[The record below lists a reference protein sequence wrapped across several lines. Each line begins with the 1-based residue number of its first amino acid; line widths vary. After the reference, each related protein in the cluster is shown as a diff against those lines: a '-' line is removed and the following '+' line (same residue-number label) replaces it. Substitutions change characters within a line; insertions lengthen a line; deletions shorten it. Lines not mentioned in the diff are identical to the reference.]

1 MRRNSPLRR
10 ASHSDTNGAAGRR
23 VRVWVKRS
31 YDMKVLKAGVAG
43 AGVFG
48 GFHSRKYA
56 SLPGVELAAIFD
68 PDEVRRDALASELG
82 AVGHSDLHTFF
93 AGLDVVTVATPAA
106 THYEIAM
113 AALEAGCAVYVEKPV
128 TATLEE
134 ADRLLTAAAKAKLVL
149 ACGHQER
156 VTFGAM
162 GLLGLPEKPIG
173 LSSVRFGTP
182 NLRSRDVSCV
192 LDLMI
197 HDLDLALQLTGDQAI
212 AVEAEGEFDHVR
224 AEVTFGCGLTA
235 VFEASRI
242 AQARHRVMVA
252 QFPSGSVEIDFLAPS
267 FVNSTPFALDPGFAD
282 TPTGRD
288 PLGVSV
294 SRFLGA
300 VRGEGT
306 CIATGEDGAR
316 ALDLALAVEQA
327 ANI

>member
-1 MRRNSPLRR
+1 MKAARVM
-10 ASHSDTNGAAGRR
+10 SDGE
-23 VRVWVKRS
+23 S
-31 YDMKVLKAGVAG
+31 MKVLKAGVAG

-56 SLPGVELAAIFD
+56 SLEGVELAAIFD
-68 PDEVRRDALASELG
+68 PDQIRREALAGELG
-82 AVGHSDLHTFF
+82 AVGHDDLHTFF
-93 AGLDVVTVATPAA
+93 QGLDVVTVATPAA

-113 AALEAGCAVYVEKPV
+113 AALKAGCAVYVEKPL

-134 ADRLLTAAAKAKLVL
+134 ADRLITTAARDGLVL

-162 GLLGLPEKPIG
+162 GLLGLPEKPIA
-173 LSSVRFGTP
+173 LNSVRFGTP
-182 NLRSRDVSCV
+182 NMRSRDVSCV

-197 HDLDLALQLTGDQAI
+197 HDLDLALQLTGEDAI

-224 AEVTFGCGLTA
+224 AEVTFAGGLTA

-242 AQARHRVMVA
+242 ADARKRTMVA
-252 QFPSGSVEIDFLAPS
+252 EFASGSVEIDFLAPS
-267 FVNSTPFALDPGFAD
+267 FVNTTPFRLDPGFAD

-294 SRFLGA
+294 SRFLAA
-300 VRGEGT
+300 VRGEGRPV
-306 CIATGEDGAR
+306 ATGEDGAR

-327 ANI
+327 ADF